1 MIPWEKDKDKNF
13 FMSIQFSFEIFVD
26 EYEESY
32 ISHNKIWWV
41 DDSEYSKF
49 SGREKVLFLHFD
61 EFHNY
66 HYTSLHLHYFFKC

>member
-1 MIPWEKDKDKNF
+1 
-13 FMSIQFSFEIFVD
+13 MSIQFSFEIFVD

-41 DDSEYSKF
+41 VDS
-49 SGREKVLFLHFD
+49 EKVLFLHFE

-66 HYTSLHLHYFFKC
+66 HYTSLHLHYFFNC